1 MLLCLY
7 VNMFYVRACVRMC
20 LLHVLCVCGRVV
32 VFENCGNDTPSAGF
46 EYQVLGDW
54 WPEMSLPFQ
63 VLMELHWHRVPRYCS
78 PAYTMLEQYLF
89 VIKVL
94 DLGYRAFF
102 SVHDNG
108 GRELGWLRLYC

>member
-1 MLLCLY
+1 MYCVY
-7 VNMFYVRACVRMC
+7 VWSRCNSLQFFASCT
-20 LLHVLCVCGRVV
+20 
-32 VFENCGNDTPSAGF
+32 DATPSTGF

-54 WPEMSLPFQ
+54 RPEMSLPFQ
-63 VLMELHWHRVPRYCS
+63 VLMELHWHRIPRYSS

-89 VIKVL
+89 VIKML